1 MIEAE
6 WWEYDDAGEM
16 AEAVAG
22 DIGFLIGQ
30 ALDARGDALV
40 AFPGGATPLPVFE
53 TLARQK
59 IAWKKVTIL
68 PTDERLVPMT
78 DALSNVRMLA
88 AQFLPVGARVVP
100 LAGAKVLE
108 PDGAARVANAM
119 LEDFP
124 WPPDLIW
131 LGVGADGHTA
141 SLFPGPDYQAALAS
155 AERVAGVRP
164 DPLPADAPVARIT
177 LTRSAILSARAL
189 TITIRGAQ
197 KRAVLERALAEG
209 AASALPIGRVLADCA
224 QAVDIH
230 WCP

>member
-30 ALDARGDALV
+30 ALDARGNALV
-40 AFPGGATPLPVFE
+40 AFPGGTTPVATFDL
-53 TLARQK
+53 LARQK
-59 IAWKKVTIL
+59 LSWKQVTIL
-68 PTDERLVPMT
+68 PTDERLVAMT
-78 DALSNVRMLA
+78 DPLSNVRELA
-88 AQFLPVGARVVP
+88 ARFLPVGARVLP

-108 PDGAARVANAM
+108 PEGAARVANDM
-119 LEDFP
+119 LSDFH

-131 LGVGADGHTA
+131 LGVGEDGHTA
-141 SLFPGPDYQAALAS
+141 SIFPGPDYAAALAT
-155 AERVAGVRP
+155 ADRVVGVRP
-164 DPLPADAPVARIT
+164 DPLPASAPVPRIT
-177 LTRSAILSARAL
+177 LSKSAILSARAL
-189 TITIRGAQ
+189 MITIQGAE
-197 KRAVLERALAEG
+197 KRAVLERALEAG
-209 AASALPIGRVLADCA
+209 AASAYPVGRVLADCS